1 MKKIKI
7 KISKLFNSYDVDLNF
22 NHNLNIVAGEN
33 GCGKSTILKMI
44 GYIINN
50 DFISLSKIPFEKV
63 DLEIDNE
70 NKTINYKDLIQMDI
84 SKIPEF
90 RFEVL
95 KSLRISK
102 SYDEFLSNLT
112 FRMNKITPYNV
123 RFYEGEYA
131 LDTDRY
137 FKDDNDVYHLKKY
150 KSNFKKLKVVY
161 GSKMYLN
168 MIYNSFNNKKIKL
181 VEFKKVKKSDY
192 FSFIDLNS
200 DFYDLSDLS
209 FIERLNILLKLNKI
223 MKNKIVSIKN
233 KKLVFHSKNT
243 NKYINPSN
251 LSSGEKKICQLFKSI
266 NISYK
271 KSLLL
276 LDEPELSLSYCWN
289 SKLLKILKAAS
300 KKTKIIIA
308 TQQTQ
313 ITDEKD
319 LELLVP
325 ILQNYE

>member
-70 NKTINYKDLIQMDI
+70 NKTINYKDLTQMDI

-102 SYDEFLSNLT
+102 SYDEFLNNLA
-112 FRMNKITPYNV
+112 FSMNKIAPYNV

-137 FKDDNDVYHLKKY
+137 FKDDNDIYHFKKY
-150 KSNFKKLKVVY
+150 KSNLNNLKVVY

-168 MIYNSFNNKKIKL
+168 MVYNSFNNKQIKL
-181 VEFKKVKKSDY
+181 VKYKKIKTANY
-192 FSFIDLNS
+192 FSFIDLSS

-209 FIERLNILLKLNKI
+209 LIKRLNILLKLNKI

-243 NKYINPSN
+243 NKFIDVSN
-251 LSSGEKKICQLFKSI
+251 LSSGEKKICQLYKSI
-266 NISYK
+266 NIHHK

-276 LDEPELSLSYCWN
+276 LDEPELSLSYRWN
-289 SKLLKILKAAS
+289 FKLLKILKTVS

-319 LELLVP
+319 LELFVP